1 MKIIDL
7 IKIWVDGFPMPK
19 TIKYADEIWQ
29 WNGKRED
36 YVCKDWLLFGGIEL
50 LSEYAKLYLN
60 KKVEIIGVETTREPG
75 EDYKKELIIGFFEKG
90 YCCDLD
96 EVKDTCL
103 GLLKENQE
111 LKEKLLVTQTNE
123 ETFRLEME
131 DITKI
136 LGLNEDTIFDDV
148 KAYVRSLRDNWNKL
162 RKWIVYN
169 KHNENTEQHYLVVDY
184 GTLLGKMRE
193 LEQGS
198 DSK

>member
-1 MKIIDL
+1 MTK
-7 IKIWVDGFPMPK
+7 
-19 TIKYADEIWQ
+19 E
-29 WNGKRED
+29 
-36 YVCKDWLLFGGIEL
+36 
-50 LSEYAKLYLN
+50 
-60 KKVEIIGVETTREPG
+60 
-75 EDYKKELIIGFFEKG
+75 ELIIGFFEKG

-103 GLLKENQE
+103 GILKENQE

-131 DITKI
+131 DIKKI

-198 DSK
+198 HSNE